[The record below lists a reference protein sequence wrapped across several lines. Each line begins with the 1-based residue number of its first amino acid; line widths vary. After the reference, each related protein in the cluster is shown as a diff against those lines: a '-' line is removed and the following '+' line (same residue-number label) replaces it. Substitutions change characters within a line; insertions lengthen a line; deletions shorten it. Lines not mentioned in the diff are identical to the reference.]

1 MNYDVALEFRRK
13 KNLKYSQFRMKV
25 LNDIYLAMDAQVKS
39 IEFWCRKVT
48 HKTHDDDDAQLESN
62 KTNKNTKFY
71 VFFFRLQIR

>member
-1 MNYDVALEFRRK
+1 MMLHWNFEE